1 MSEINIRKDYNM
13 DIERL
18 QKLAGII
25 TEGRPGRKQVTKM
38 LHGTSSKFISSI
50 KKYGLLP
57 STGET
62 PGYGSA
68 TAVHHR
74 SYGGIYLT
82 PDLAQAVS
90 AAHDVTDQTNKA
102 DGTNKYEPVIVVV
115 QLVEGSAGLDEDEIV
130 LQMLEIYNVSK
141 DESGFAADVL
151 SELRPHKVPS
161 GDVPV
166 LYALFKYL
174 RKVNPTNEDFARNLD
189 LRNRILGDSEFRIL
203 ATKLIES
210 VKAGSDE
217 FAAVRVYDRPI
228 GWSGKTRILDI
239 VGEDDPVLYEL

>member
-1 MSEINIRKDYNM
+1 M

-25 TEGRPGRKQVTKM
+25 TEGRPGRKHVTQM
-38 LHGTSSKFISSI
+38 LHGTSSKFVSSI
-50 KKYGLLP
+50 KKHGILP

-62 PGYGSA
+62 SGYGSA
-68 TAVHHR
+68 TAAHHR

-82 PDLAQAVS
+82 PDLVQAAS
-90 AAHDVTDQTNKA
+90 AAYDVTDQTNRA
-102 DGTNKYEPVIVVV
+102 DGTDKYEPVFVVV

-130 LQMLEIYNVSK
+130 PQMLGIYNKSR

-151 SELRPHKVPS
+151 MDLRPHIVPS
-161 GDVPV
+161 GDIPV

-174 RKVNPTNEDFARNLD
+174 RKVNPTNEDFAKNQD
-189 LRNRILGDSEFRIL
+189 LRNQILGDSDFRTL
-203 ATKLIES
+203 VTKLIES

-228 GWSGKTRILDI
+228 GWSGKTRILGI
-239 VGEDDPVLYEL
+239 VGENDPILDNFS